1 MENKVIKAAPLLSSQ
16 VEKMHSGRLLYII
29 DYLLYIKNKCYLFLS
44 IPLLI
49 LLTSCAEKYV
59 IEGNTSQF
67 IQDGTVAYIKQF
79 EPSANDVNF
88 RSIDSCEILHGKF
101 DMSGTVDSS
110 MMVLLYMGSDNFPM
124 ILEPG
129 RVSVSIANNVVKIEG
144 TPLNDRLYAFLC
156 QRDSLHLIYDDLPN
170 RESLMYLD
178 GYSQEEIMQELS
190 AEELRLH
197 AELDNIETRF
207 VIDNFD
213 NPLGITWFLRL
224 CYEAQAW
231 YGFPTTTPQIDEIY
245 SQAPRQFKENKL
257 VSAYMKQVE
266 MSPLDNHDNDDE
278 NKIEN

>member
-1 MENKVIKAAPLLSSQ
+1 MAVVA
-16 VEKMHSGRLLYII
+16 V
-29 DYLLYIKNKCYLFLS
+29 CTLFMA
-44 IPLLI
+44 
-49 LLTSCAEKYV
+49 SCADKYV
-59 IEGNTSQF
+59 IEGNTSQY

-79 EPSANDVNF
+79 EPGEQDMNF
-88 RSIDSCEILHGKF
+88 RSIDSCEVLHGKF
-101 DMSGTVDSS
+101 DMSGAVDSV

-129 RVSVSIANNVVKIEG
+129 HVSVSIANNVVKIEG
-144 TPLNDRLYAFLC
+144 TPLNDCLYTFLC
-156 QRDSLHLIYDDLPN
+156 QRDSLQLIYDDLPN

-178 GYSQEEIMQELS
+178 GYSQEEILQELG

-197 AELDNIETRF
+197 AELDKMETRF

-231 YGFPTTTPQIDEIY
+231 FGFPTTTPQIDEIY

-257 VSAYMKQVE
+257 VSAYMRQVE
-266 MSPLDNHDNDDE
+266 KSPLDDDTEPEEQVTDTHDKLPIP
-278 NKIEN
+278 NK